1 MKIHVPNYEPTRKG
15 GGWTFT
21 NYFVSWFGNVSYE
34 EADIYFIPSASMVQR
49 QEVQKARDDGKKIV
63 LRVDNA
69 IRNSRNRNTGM
80 TRLYDFSQWADL
92 VIYQSAWARDF
103 ISEFTG
109 VGGEVI
115 LNGCDLNI
123 FYPSDA
129 QGEFNYLYSR
139 YNRDE
144 SKNWYAAW
152 YFFVRV
158 FAKNRASKLYITGKF
173 SPENM
178 EYNFDFYNG
187 ENYSYLGV
195 LDQKAMADLYRQCKF
210 FIYTYIND
218 ACSNSLIE
226 ALCSGC
232 QVVGYN
238 YWQTGGAYEIVTM
251 FNRAGREYFSL
262 ERVKKEYEQLLGS
275 L

>member
-1 MKIHVPNYEPTRKG
+1 MQIHLANYQPDRSG
-15 GGWTFT
+15 GGWTFQ
-21 NYFVSWFGNVSYE
+21 NYFADWFGQSGYE
-34 EADIYFIPSASMVQR
+34 EADIYFITSASMVQR
-49 QEVQKARDDGKKIV
+49 DEVLKAKADGKKIV

-80 TRLYDFSQWADL
+80 TRLKDFSEWADV

-109 VGGEVI
+109 VQGYVI
-115 LNGCDLNI
+115 HNGCDLNI
-123 FYPSDA
+123 FKPGTP
-129 QGEFNYLYSR
+129 QEFTYLYSR
-139 YNRDE
+139 FNRDE

-152 YFFVRV
+152 YFFVRT
-158 FAKNRASKLYITGKF
+158 FARNKASKLYITGQF
-173 SPENM
+173 SDELR

-195 LDQKAMADLYRQCKF
+195 LDQQAMADLYRQCKY

-232 QVVGYN
+232 EIVGYN
-238 YWQTGGAYEIVTM
+238 YWQTGGAYEIVTE
-251 FNRAGREYFSL
+251 FRRSGREYFSL
-262 ERVKKEYEQLLGS
+262 DRVKGEYEQLLS
-275 L
+275 QLA